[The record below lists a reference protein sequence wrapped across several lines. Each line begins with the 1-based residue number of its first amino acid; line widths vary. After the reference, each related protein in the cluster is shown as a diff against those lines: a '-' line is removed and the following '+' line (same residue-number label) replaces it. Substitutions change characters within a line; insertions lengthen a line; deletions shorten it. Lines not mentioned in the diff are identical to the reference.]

1 MCSSDLPYW
10 KLFVHTE
17 KEGLSIKAVGCKDYE
32 NEASAQAA
40 LATLRSQSQL
50 TVETVTRKIVRGV
63 ACVGSEITIQQSKQT
78 ITAEVTHVAA
88 NE

>member
-1 MCSSDLPYW
+1 M
-10 KLFVHTE
+10 
-17 KEGLSIKAVGCKDYE
+17 
-32 NEASAQAA
+32 AQQTATRQRAAA
-40 LATLRSQSQL
+40 LAANNPARFAPRRQFAPQPRAVLARGYA
-50 TVETVTRKIVRGV
+50 IVRGV